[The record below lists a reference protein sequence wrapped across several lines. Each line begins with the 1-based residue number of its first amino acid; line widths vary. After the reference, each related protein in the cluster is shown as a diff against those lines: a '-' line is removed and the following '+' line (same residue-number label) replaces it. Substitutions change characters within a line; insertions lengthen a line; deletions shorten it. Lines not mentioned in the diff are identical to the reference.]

1 MTVGEKIRHLRGV
14 EGSLRGFGR
23 PMTQTEVIRAMRRE
37 LRKAISQAYL
47 SQIESGA
54 RPHMTHATR
63 DLLARFFKVHPGFL
77 VDDAEGFQTGLA
89 SELRVQDAKVD
100 SWLYSAAENS
110 ANDPELSRALKDV
123 ADYDD
128 SRKCLLLLGQIVRMP
143 GLVDHLAEVLGAGAE
158 PEASREGT
166 ARTSGAGQSTTELG
180 GA

>member
-1 MTVGEKIRHLRGV
+1 MTVGEKIRHLRSV
-14 EGSLRGFGR
+14 EGALRGLGR

-77 VDDAEGFQTGLA
+77 VDDAEGFQTGLT
-89 SELRVQDAKVD
+89 SDLRVQDAKVD

-110 ANDPELSRALKDV
+110 ANDPALSRALKNV
-123 ADYDD
+123 ADYEN
-128 SRKCLLLLGQIVRMP
+128 SRKCLLLLGQIVTMP
-143 GLVDHLAEVLGAGAE
+143 GLVDHLSEVLSAGAE
-158 PEASREGT
+158 PEASRDGT
-166 ARTSGAGQSTTELG
+166 ARASDVGQSTTELG

>member
-1 MTVGEKIRHLRGV
+1 
-14 EGSLRGFGR
+14 
-23 PMTQTEVIRAMRRE
+23 MTQTEVIRMMRRE

-77 VDDAEGFQTGLA
+77 VDDGEGFQTSLA
-89 SELRVQDAKVD
+89 SDLRVQDAKVD

-128 SRKCLLLLGQIVRMP
+128 SRKCLLLLGEIVRMP
-143 GLVDHLAEVLGAGAE
+143 GLVDHLSEVLGPE
-158 PEASREGT
+158 TSTEASREGT
-166 ARTSGAGQSTTELG
+166 ARASGRGQSTTELG

>member
-1 MTVGEKIRHLRGV
+1 
-14 EGSLRGFGR
+14 
-23 PMTQTEVIRAMRRE
+23 
-37 LRKAISQAYL
+37 
-47 SQIESGA
+47 
-54 RPHMTHATR
+54 
-63 DLLARFFKVHPGFL
+63 
-77 VDDAEGFQTGLA
+77 
-89 SELRVQDAKVD
+89 VQDAKVD

-158 PEASREGT
+158 REASREGT